1 MRSPS
6 PFLFYAAKFLEAA
19 GLGTVAISIVV
30 ALGSPDL
37 SAYGQLLP
45 VGGAL
50 FLAGWMM
57 ERMRA
62 SRP

>member
-1 MRSPS
+1 MNAPS
-6 PFLFYAAKFLEAA
+6 PFLFYVAKFLEAA

-30 ALGSPDL
+30 ALQSPDL

-50 FLAGWMM
+50 FLAGWMI
-57 ERMRA
+57 ERMRGT
-62 SRP
+62 RP